1 MMFVLWIDLFLFLC
15 VFYLYILHYRKSF
28 LMFIFLTVL
37 LIYNI
42 IPPLLIPTGIF
53 KNYTTGLNKIG
64 IVPSHIIYYSIVLSI
79 VCIVSIFVGF
89 MISEKFPILVFKK
102 IIIKKIKL
110 NPKLLIYFL
119 LFIVYFINI
128 YLIISGNTNGIL
140 KGSNEKLHFS
150 ILFYFLNI
158 ISSWSGVFSLLLL
171 SFEIDSKMKT
181 YDSYFFIF
189 MTILFNMLT
198 TNTRYYSIIIILG
211 FFYLKYIDN
220 NKKKF
225 LFKFL
230 KISIIVLFFLFIYG
244 YLRTYSIYNLSQKSF
259 FISLKKS
266 NFVESLD
273 FPITYSYYLRT
284 IQELGK
290 KLPYYYGLSLYRVV
304 FMFIPRSIFPSKPL
318 DPSITMMKYLSPGL
332 YNIGVSAGN
341 GFIGESYMNFGV
353 FGIILFGI
361 FYGFFIGILEKYFIK
376 NWHYINKII
385 YIYIVGLLIEINR
398 GAMSSDIIE
407 FIIICL
413 FPMAIYN
420 III

>member
-1 MMFVLWIDLFLFLC
+1 MIFILFINLFLFLC
-15 VFYLYILHYRKSF
+15 VFYLYIIRYRKSF

-37 LIYNI
+37 LVYNI

-64 IVPSHIIYYSIVLSI
+64 VIPLHIIYYSIFLSAI
-79 VCIVSIFVGF
+79 CVISIFVGF
-89 MISEKFPILVFKK
+89 IISEKFPTLVFKR

-110 NPKLLIYFL
+110 NPKVLIYFF
-119 LFIVYFINI
+119 LFIVYFVDI

-140 KGSNEKLHFS
+140 NGSNEKLHFT

-158 ISSWSGVFSLLLL
+158 ISSWGGVFSLLLL
-171 SFEIDSKMKT
+171 SFETDNKMKT

-198 TNTRYYSIIIILG
+198 TNTRYYSIIVILG
-211 FFYLKYIDN
+211 FFYIKYINN
-220 NKKKF
+220 NKKY

-230 KISIIVLFFLFIYG
+230 KISIVILFFLFIYG
-244 YLRTYSIYNLSQKSF
+244 YIRSYSIYNLNQNF
-259 FISLKKS
+259 FFTALRIS
-266 NFVESLD
+266 NFIESLD

-290 KLPYYYGLSLYRVV
+290 KLPYFYGLSLYRVI

-318 DPSITMMKYLSPGL
+318 DPSITMMKYLSPRL

-341 GFIGESYMNFGV
+341 GFVGESYMNFG
-353 FGIILFGI
+353 IFGI
-361 FYGFFIGILEKYFIK
+361 FFFGIFFGFLIGVLEKYFIK
-376 NWHYINKII
+376 NWHYIDKII
-385 YIYIVGLLIEINR
+385 YIYIIGLLIEINR
-398 GAMSSDIIE
+398 GAMSTDFIE
-407 FIIICL
+407 LILICL
-413 FPMAIYN
+413 FPIGIYS